1 MSSNAEQ
8 TFYADAVLFDM
19 DGTLTDSIAAVEA
32 AWGKVANDIGQD
44 PAYVIAATHGKRAV
58 DNLAQFKPHIK
69 EHEMD
74 REVQA
79 FEESILY
86 FADAYNKHGPGS
98 LQNSPVNSGATTP
111 ALSPSSSTPASRTSS
126 RASSFVGTLAQ
137 LTPFRR
143 PSFLHRVS
151 SLLSMSPTIR
161 EGDSAALEN
170 PISEEG
176 SDENMNV
183 EDWKTMIQKK
193 HQLEA
198 WQLEAAA
205 VDRSVR
211 ILPGVKRVMDSIP
224 KGRYAVATSGART
237 YAYGCMT
244 RVGIT
249 PPEVTITA
257 DDKRLKAG
265 KPAPDPFLLAAK
277 ELGFDPKRCV
287 VFEDSPSGIR
297 AGVASGATVIAVCTS
312 HERSKIEN
320 CGAHYIV
327 DNMEQVEITPEGEGE
342 NLRLKFTIKPKPAEQ
357 TQTQAQETQQH
368 PIQLQQSPAALPQP
382 QQQQQSSHPLAQP
395 PITAPQPIA
404 AQ

>member
-1 MSSNAEQ
+1 MSANTET

-19 DGTLTDSIAAVEA
+19 DGTLTDSISAVEA
-32 AWGKVANDIGQD
+32 AWGKVAKDIGQD

-69 EHEMD
+69 HHEMD
-74 REVQA
+74 NEVQA
-79 FEESILY
+79 FEESILF

-98 LQNSPVNSGATTP
+98 VQNSPMNSGATTP
-111 ALSPSSSTPASRTSS
+111 ALSPSSSNPASRASS
-126 RASSFVGTLAQ
+126 RASSFVGTIAQ
-137 LTPFRR
+137 LAPFRR

-161 EGDSAALEN
+161 ENEEVLEN
-170 PISEEG
+170 PISEET
-176 SDENMNV
+176 EEEA
-183 EDWKTMIQKK
+183 EDWKMMLQKK

-198 WQLEAAA
+198 WQLEATA

-224 KGRYAVATSGART
+224 KGRYAVATSGAKT

-277 ELGFDPKRCV
+277 ELGFEATRCV
-287 VFEDSPSGIR
+287 VFEDSPSGIK

-320 CGAHYIV
+320 CGAHYLV
-327 DNMEQVEITPEGEGE
+327 DNMEQIQITAEGEGAAMR
-342 NLRLKFTIKPKPAEQ
+342 LRFTIKPKAQ
-357 TQTQAQETQQH
+357 TQEQH
-368 PIQLQQSPAALPQP
+368 MHLATPPQTVSQVSAP
-382 QQQQQSSHPLAQP
+382 HPLAAP
-395 PITAPQPIA
+395 PITAEAIA
-404 AQ
+404 A